1 MYRLQAVLIPPAM
14 SVLFVTQDTQIP
26 AQITLHKPRATFG
39 TEAMSC
45 RGPQIWNLI
54 PERLR
59 RLPTLKKIK
68 K

>member
-14 SVLFVTQDTQIP
+14 SFLFVTQDNQIP
-26 AQITLHKPRATFG
+26 AQKTLHKPRATFG

-45 RGPQIWNLI
+45 KGPQIWNLI
-54 PERLR
+54 LESLR
-59 RLPTLKKIK
+59 KLPTLEKIK